1 MCTMPKDIRDLDL
14 LEVHAANALAGP
26 LPECPRLSFSGS
38 PRGNVIGV
46 HRNIDPIL
54 ADRLRRIGGPTPAWV
69 DPERLPESLEAL
81 AEILRLAR
89 PVKRG
94 EPDIVY
100 SLPNGLS
107 HVATDVRIVA
117 SDGLEGEHLL
127 ERLSRTGMPQPLLDA
142 GFEDITHLWPPWCVA
157 MVGEEIVSLAFTVRI
172 SEAAAEIGVYTLAAF
187 RGRGLAAA
195 VTANWSAFPSL
206 RNRCLFYGTHPKKL
220 SSQRVT
226 DRLGLRRLGLNMT
239 LY

>member
-1 MCTMPKDIRDLDL
+1 MPKDIPDLDL
-14 LEVHAANALAGP
+14 LEIHGANALAGP

-38 PRGNVIGV
+38 QHGNVIGV
-46 HRNIDPIL
+46 HRNIDPIV
-54 ADRLRRIGGPTPAWV
+54 ADRLRRIGGHTSPWI

-81 AEILRLAR
+81 AEILTLVR
-89 PVKRG
+89 PVKLG

-100 SLPNGLS
+100 SLPNGLP

-127 ERLSRTGMPQPLLDA
+127 VRLSRTGMPQPLLDA

-157 MVGEEIVSLAFTVRI
+157 MVGEKIASLAFTVRI
-172 SEAAAEIGVYTLAAF
+172 SEAAAEIGVYTQAAF

-195 VTANWSAFPSL
+195 VTASWSALPSL
-206 RNRCLFYGTHPKKL
+206 RNRFLFYGTHPKKL

-226 DRLGLRRLGLNMT
+226 DRLALRRIGLNMP